1 MCWAHSHAQFSTPE
15 AHELYVLKSSTPLI
29 IDGALDEPIWSQ
41 AQPVGDFW
49 EKFPSDKV
57 RATLN
62 TTVQAAYDDKFLYFA
77 ITSYDSTDRYIAK
90 SLKRDASVRDQ
101 DGIVVILDPIN
112 NKSNG
117 FGFSVTPYNVQSEYQ
132 FSANT
137 GSMDL
142 STAWDNKWIS
152 NVKRYPD
159 RYVVEMGIP
168 FKTLRFDA
176 EIKTWGVNFIRS
188 DQKNNKFYTWTNVP
202 VQFPGFDIGYLG
214 SLVFEGEL
222 PSVKGNASLI
232 PYVTGSLQR
241 DPENLIS
248 TKAKINAGFDAK
260 LSLTPSLNLDLT
272 ANPDFSQIE
281 VDEQVT
287 NLTRFDVFFPER
299 RTFFL
304 ENDDIFSSYGPPPFR
319 PFFSR
324 KIGLDKDGNPI
335 PIVFGGRLSGNLTEK
350 LRVGLMNM
358 QTARKGDV
366 AAQNYSAISV
376 HRRIFNRSL
385 IKGYFLN
392 HQSNLTATE
401 EKNNPLDKYGRNAG
415 LDIQLSDKPGSWQ
428 AWGGYHTSFKPDI
441 KDQKKFIQTGGGY
454 FGRKLNSIVDYNII
468 DKNYY
473 ADMGFVNRIETF
485 ASKGNNYDL
494 GDTTFRNGF
503 QLLYNQ
509 NDFFF
514 YPKDKKIVR
523 HSIGLENVA
532 TWFIDGSFSDRSHI
546 LSYRMFRKNASLLEM
561 TLNVQQDNLRYYFPL
576 PSDKPLEPGIYH
588 YNNVGLLYES
598 DSRKNIL
605 FTGGVRLGQYY
616 NGTIHQYRAGVTV
629 RQQPHWNITLTAEFN
644 DLQFPK
650 GYGDTQLWLISPKT
664 EINFSN
670 NLFWTTFFQYNT
682 QQTNFNINSR
692 IQWRYKPM
700 SDLFLVYTDNYF
712 TDTFINRNRAI
723 VFKLNYWLTV

>member
-1 MCWAHSHAQFSTPE
+1 MLRYIIVLLCCLCWAHSHAQFSTPE

-176 EIKTWGVNFIRS
+176 KIKTWGVNFIRS

-319 PFFSR
+319 PFF
-324 KIGLDKDGNPI
+324 P
-335 PIVFGGRLSGNLTEK
+335 EK
-350 LRVGLMNM
+350 SDWTKMA
-358 QTARKGDV
+358 TP
-366 AAQNYSAISV
+366 
-376 HRRIFNRSL
+376 SL
-385 IKGYFLN
+385 
-392 HQSNLTATE
+392 
-401 EKNNPLDKYGRNAG
+401 
-415 LDIQLSDKPGSWQ
+415 
-428 AWGGYHTSFKPDI
+428 
-441 KDQKKFIQTGGGY
+441 
-454 FGRKLNSIVDYNII
+454 
-468 DKNYY
+468 
-473 ADMGFVNRIETF
+473 
-485 ASKGNNYDL
+485 
-494 GDTTFRNGF
+494 
-503 QLLYNQ
+503 
-509 NDFFF
+509 
-514 YPKDKKIVR
+514 
-523 HSIGLENVA
+523 
-532 TWFIDGSFSDRSHI
+532 
-546 LSYRMFRKNASLLEM
+546 
-561 TLNVQQDNLRYYFPL
+561 
-576 PSDKPLEPGIYH
+576 
-588 YNNVGLLYES
+588 
-598 DSRKNIL
+598 
-605 FTGGVRLGQYY
+605 
-616 NGTIHQYRAGVTV
+616 
-629 RQQPHWNITLTAEFN
+629 
-644 DLQFPK
+644 
-650 GYGDTQLWLISPKT
+650 
-664 EINFSN
+664 
-670 NLFWTTFFQYNT
+670 
-682 QQTNFNINSR
+682 
-692 IQWRYKPM
+692 
-700 SDLFLVYTDNYF
+700 
-712 TDTFINRNRAI
+712 
-723 VFKLNYWLTV
+723 